1 MILSSVRVEK
11 KQLGCL
17 FRIMEWDRGGNFFA
31 YIILLK
37 TEKGRGKTELLL
49 RV

>member
-11 KQLGCL
+11 KQLGCI

-37 TEKGRGKTELLL
+37 TEGRGKTELLL